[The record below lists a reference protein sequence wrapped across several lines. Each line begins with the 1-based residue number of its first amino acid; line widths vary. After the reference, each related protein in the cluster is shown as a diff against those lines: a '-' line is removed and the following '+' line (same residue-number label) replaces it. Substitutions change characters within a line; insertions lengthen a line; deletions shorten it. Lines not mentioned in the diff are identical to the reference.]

1 MKFLY
6 TILMFICLS
15 GVLAAQPA
23 LADAAIYEFYEVEE
37 EPRFPGDEVAFYLYI
52 QENLLMN
59 SARQDCKFISDFV
72 LELIIEADGTIQ
84 TPPVMQKNADCTQ
97 NLLELIQKMPRW
109 KPALQDGVPVRCR
122 MKFPLHIRWK

>member
-1 MKFLY
+1 MKPVYAL
-6 TILMFICLS
+6 LMFMLLS
-15 GVLAAQPA
+15 GALAAQPA
-23 LADAAIYEFYEVEE
+23 SGDATIYEHYEVEE

-59 SARQDCKFISDFV
+59 SARQDCKFITDFV
-72 LELIIEADGTIQ
+72 LEFIIEADGTIQ
-84 TPPVMQKNADCTQ
+84 SVPTMQKNEDCTQ
-97 NLLELIQKMPRW
+97 NLIQVVQQMPRW